1 MSNHKMKI
9 AITGG
14 RGFVGKYL
22 LDLLSV
28 RYGCVVLGR
37 GKQEDLEVN
46 GQKIPYIQ
54 TNYGK
59 EQLLHQLEDVQA
71 VVHMASK
78 RYEPNEKI
86 FDYFTSI
93 NVADNLFYTCAALGI
108 TNVVFL
114 SSRAVYG
121 VNPKIPWQEGIETT
135 PVTFYG
141 ISKITVEKM
150 AEYYNNRYDLKIKS
164 LRLAQIV
171 GLEEREGYMVSTFL
185 NQAINKKRLEIWGE
199 GKGSREYI
207 YVKDVVRAVEKSLEN
222 DKIRGI
228 FNIGSN
234 MSTSHR
240 ELADIINRIFN
251 NAGNLD
257 LLENKKAD
265 ETNYLMD
272 SNKAASVLGWAPKWT
287 LGEALIDMQKKL
299 ANEQQTEVS

>member
-114 SSRAVYG
+114 S
-121 VNPKIPWQEGIETT
+121 
-135 PVTFYG
+135 
-141 ISKITVEKM
+141 
-150 AEYYNNRYDLKIKS
+150 
-164 LRLAQIV
+164 
-171 GLEEREGYMVSTFL
+171 
-185 NQAINKKRLEIWGE
+185 
-199 GKGSREYI
+199 
-207 YVKDVVRAVEKSLEN
+207 
-222 DKIRGI
+222 
-228 FNIGSN
+228 
-234 MSTSHR
+234 
-240 ELADIINRIFN
+240 
-251 NAGNLD
+251 
-257 LLENKKAD
+257 
-265 ETNYLMD
+265 
-272 SNKAASVLGWAPKWT
+272 
-287 LGEALIDMQKKL
+287 
-299 ANEQQTEVS
+299 